1 MAGIPMARDERSEQP
16 LIVERPTWFAT
27 ITSPRSHLVATLCV
41 WGWFLAA
48 LIGADSVP
56 QVAPALEASAAT
68 GAAVWH
74 FAMMKR
80 YRDAR
85 RKSSPPEPTA

>member
-27 ITSPRSHLVATLCV
+27 ITRPRSHLVATLCV
-41 WGWFLAA
+41 WGCFVAV

-56 QVAPALEASAAT
+56 QLAPALEASAAT

-74 FAMMKR
+74 FWMMKR

-85 RKSSPPEPTA
+85 RHSSPPGPTP